1 MTQHANN
8 IEQQRAELLERLIEQ
23 AAHDALPLPA
33 GEAGHPLSYAQ
44 QRLWFVE
51 QLEGPQVT
59 YNFPSA
65 VMITGPF
72 DPQLYQQSMQQ
83 VVLRHPIMTATFFSV
98 DGVPRQQFHPDHRVQ
113 LPLVDLTELSE
124 EAQQA
129 ELKELW
135 ELEAN
140 ATFSLSDGPLYHC
153 SVIKLGPEQHV
164 LLMNLHHIITDGWS
178 SSLFNR
184 EVSEYYEALVAQ
196 REPHLVPLPLE
207 YSDYVY
213 WQQDMLESDARE
225 QLASA
230 WKAHLGGM
238 ETLQLPLDRPRTE
251 QLSTRGAH
259 HQVVVPDEH
268 LTALKELAQAQGASL
283 YMVLLAAYKVMLY
296 TYYKQTD
303 IVVGTSSAS
312 RKVPEMEQMLG
323 LFVNQLVLRTSLGG
337 NPNFED
343 IVQRVK
349 DTFTFAS
356 AHQDLPFDVLVSEM
370 DVVRQ
375 PGQSVLFQSLFLFNN
390 FPKAP
395 LDPSVP
401 VQMERLNI
409 DIDYSRFDLS
419 LTAEEED
426 ALTIKFTYRTD
437 LFDRTTIETM
447 SRRYLS
453 VIAAIVDNA
462 NPLLSQIDG
471 ALNMEQTTT
480 TEKNKASRFKRG
492 RRKAVN
498 ASLQEI
504 VKISDAP
511 GTFPVVIEPATSHV
525 DLVEWIALNR
535 SLIESKIAQ
544 AGAILFR
551 GFGVDTPV
559 QFERVAGAYCP
570 ELFGSYGDLPKEN
583 KGKQIYKSTPYPNDK
598 TIMFHNEGSHTQ
610 QWPMKQM
617 FASML
622 VADQGGETPI
632 VDCREV
638 YRRLEP
644 SVVAKLADKKLMYV
658 RNFIEGLDVSWRDF
672 FKTDDRNEVEKI
684 CQEAEIECEWVN
696 DEHLRTKKIA
706 NAVCLHP
713 KTGEKLFFN
722 QIQLHHISYMD
733 PVERDSLLTIFKSED
748 LPRNVYYGDGTEI
761 EPEVIAQINDA
772 YEQSAVAQPWQ
783 KGDFLAVDNMLVA
796 HARLP
801 FSGERKVVVA
811 MGELFAAA
819 DLTLGEHA

>member
-1 MTQHANN
+1 MTQQANN
-8 IEQQRAELLERLIEQ
+8 IKQQRAELLERLIEQ
-23 AAHDALPLPA
+23 AAHGTLPLPA

-83 VVLRHPIMTATFFSV
+83 VILRHPIMTATFFAV
-98 DGVPRQQFHPDHRVQ
+98 DGVPRQQFHPEHQVQ
-113 LPLVDLTELSE
+113 LLLIDLTEQSE

-153 SVIKLGPEQHV
+153 SVIKLGPEKHV

-184 EVSEYYEALVAQ
+184 EVSKYYEAQVTQ
-196 REPHLVPLPLE
+196 REPHLAPLPLE

-213 WQQDMLESDARE
+213 WQQDMLESDAKQ
-225 QLASA
+225 QLTSA
-230 WKAHLGGM
+230 WKSRLGGM
-238 ETLQLPLDRPRTE
+238 ETLLLPLDRPRTE

-259 HQVVVPDEH
+259 QQVIVPDEH
-268 LTALKELAQAQGASL
+268 LIALKDLAQEQGASL

-312 RKVPEMEQMLG
+312 RKIPEIEQMLG

-337 NPNFED
+337 NPNFEE
-343 IVQRVK
+343 IVRRVK

-375 PGQSVLFQSLFLFNN
+375 PGQSVLFQTLFLFNN

-426 ALTIKFTYRTD
+426 AFTIKFTYRTD
-437 LFDRTTIETM
+437 LFDQTTIETM
-447 SRRYLS
+447 SRRYLA
-453 VIAAIVDNA
+453 VIAAIVGNA

-471 ALNMEQTTT
+471 ALNMEQTI
-480 TEKNKASRFKRG
+480 TEKTKASRFTRG
-492 RRKAVN
+492 TRKAVN
-498 ASLQEI
+498 ASLQDI
-504 VKISDAP
+504 VKITDAP

-535 SLIESKIAQ
+535 SFIESKIVQ

-559 QFERVAGAYCP
+559 QFERVASAYCP
-570 ELFGSYGDLPKEN
+570 ELYGSYGDLPKEN

-617 FASML
+617 FASIL

-644 SVVAKLADKKLMYV
+644 SVVAKFAEKKLMYV

-672 FKTDDRNEVEKI
+672 FKTQDRNEVEKI
-684 CQEAEIECEWVN
+684 CQEAEIECEWVS

-748 LPRNVYYGDGTEI
+748 LPRNVYYVDGTEI
-761 EPEVIAQINDA
+761 EPEVIAQINSA

-783 KGDFLAVDNMLVA
+783 QGDFLAVDNMLVA

-819 DLTLGEHA
+819 DLMLGEHA